1 VDSWQPQWRTGLDQL
16 LGTFRAV
23 SADSLVTARKIR
35 QPIES
40 EADIDGAFDSITYSK
55 GAAVLKMFE
64 SGIGPEVFRK
74 AIRSYL
80 KEHAWSSAS
89 TADFLAS
96 LNNAA
101 GQDVG
106 AAFSTFLEQSG
117 APLVSAQVDGSSGQ
131 STTLKLSQKRY
142 LPVGSSG
149 DIHRTW
155 GIPLRMRFQ
164 SGEKSMRFALSFSNQ
179 QQTISLKTEPS
190 GLKWLL
196 LNADAAGYFVGAYH
210 GELLNQLL
218 HAGTGKLSSA
228 ERMSVAHSISAAVRS
243 ADLPLGQALSL
254 EPALLLDPERR
265 VVTMAAE
272 FMDVRE
278 KVPPELSP
286 NYQRYI
292 RKHLEPLLGDSSW
305 QSKKNETDDE
315 HLQRLTLLSLAA
327 DSGEDRR
334 LIDDA
339 KRLALAWLE
348 NHNSVP
354 PDEADVVLPVA
365 GRYADAS
372 LVEKL
377 LAATKKTKE
386 ASDKQPLLSALGS
399 CKDAELAKRVLDA
412 VAAREFKPVDSI
424 RLLQRLSSHIE
435 TRALTYDYLKE
446 YYAAI
451 TAAIPS
457 DSAFSY
463 LPNLARGF
471 DTPERR
477 SDVEAFF
484 KDKDDKLTGG
494 PRIIAQVSESIHL
507 NQAFKE
513 AQLPSLIEFLKS
525 Q

>member
-1 VDSWQPQWRTGLDQL
+1 MAHRPGSTPEH
-16 LGTFRAV
+16 LGAV

-40 EADIDGAFDSITYSK
+40 EADIDNAFDGITYSK
-55 GAAVLKMFE
+55 GAAVLRMFE
-64 SGIGPEVFRK
+64 SGMGQELFRK

-80 KEHAWSSAS
+80 REHEWQSAT
-89 TADFLAS
+89 TADFVTS
-96 LNNAA
+96 LNKAA

-106 AAFSTFLEQSG
+106 LAFSTFLDQSG
-117 APLVSAQVDGSSGQ
+117 VPLVSAELDGSAARSA
-131 STTLKLSQKRY
+131 TLKLSQRRY

-149 DIHRTW
+149 EIRRTW
-155 GIPLRMRFQ
+155 GIPLRMRYQ
-164 SGEKSMRFALSFSNQ
+164 SGEESTRFALSFSNQ
-179 QQTISLKTEPS
+179 QQAVTLKTEPA

-196 LNADAAGYFVGAYH
+196 LNGDAAGYYVSAYH
-210 GELLNQLL
+210 GDLLNQLL
-218 HAGTGKLSSA
+218 HAGARKLSPA
-228 ERMSVAHSISAAVRS
+228 ERMSITHSISAAVRS

-254 EPALLLDPERR
+254 EPALLFDPERR
-265 VVTMAAE
+265 VVTMAAR

-278 KVPPELSP
+278 RVPAELTT

-292 RKHLEPLLGDSSW
+292 RKHLEPLLRDSSW
-305 QSKKNETDDE
+305 QSKKNESDDE

-327 DSGEDRR
+327 DAGEESR

-354 PDEADVVLPVA
+354 PDEADVVLTVA

-372 LVEKL
+372 LLEKL
-377 LAATKKTKE
+377 VAQIKKTKE
-386 ASDKQPLLSALGS
+386 ASDKQELISALGA
-399 CKDAELAKRVLDA
+399 CKDTELAKRLLDA
-412 VAAREFKPVDSI
+412 VAAHEFKPVDST

-435 TRALTYDYLKE
+435 TRALTYDYLKDH
-446 YYAAI
+446 YAAI

-471 DTPERR
+471 DTPERC

-494 PRIIAQVSESIHL
+494 PRIIAQVCESIHL
-507 NQAFKE
+507 NQAFRE
-513 AQLPSLIEFLKS
+513 AQLPSLIEFLKT

>member
-1 VDSWQPQWRTGLDQL
+1 
-16 LGTFRAV
+16 
-23 SADSLVTARKIR
+23 
-35 QPIES
+35 
-40 EADIDGAFDSITYSK
+40 
-55 GAAVLKMFE
+55 MFE
-64 SGIGPEVFRK
+64 SGMGQELFRK
-74 AIRSYL
+74 AIHSYL
-80 KEHAWSSAS
+80 KAHEWRAAT
-89 TADFLAS
+89 TADFLSS
-96 LNNAA
+96 LNKAA

-106 AAFSTFLEQSG
+106 LGFSTFLDQSG
-117 APLVSAQVDGSSGQ
+117 VPLVSAELEGSTDRSA
-131 STTLKLSQKRY
+131 TLKLSQKRY

-164 SGEKSMRFALSFSNQ
+164 RGEESMRFALSFSNQ
-179 QQTISLKTEPS
+179 EQTVNLKTEPS

-196 LNADAAGYFVGAYH
+196 LNGDAAGYYVSAYR

-218 HAGTGKLSSA
+218 HAGAGKLSSA
-228 ERMSVAHSISAAVRS
+228 ERMSIAHSISAAVRS

-254 EPALLLDPERR
+254 EPSLLLDPERR
-265 VVTMAAE
+265 VVTMAVE

-278 KVPPELSP
+278 RVPRELSA

-292 RKHLEPLLGDSSW
+292 RKNLEPLLRDSSW

-327 DSGEDRR
+327 DAGEDRR

-339 KRLALAWLE
+339 NRLALAWLE
-348 NHNSVP
+348 NRNSVP

-377 LAATKKTKE
+377 VAETRKTKE
-386 ASDKQPLLSALGS
+386 SSDKQRLISALGA
-399 CKDAELAKRVLDA
+399 CKDHGPAKRLLDA

-424 RLLQRLSSHIE
+424 RLLQRLASHIE

-446 YYAAI
+446 HYSAI

-471 DTPERR
+471 DTAERR
-477 SDVEAFF
+477 SDVETFF
-484 KDKDDKLTGG
+484 RDKDDKLTGG
-494 PRIIAQVSESIHL
+494 PRIIAQVCESIHL

-513 AQLPSLIEFLKS
+513 AQLPSLIEFLKT